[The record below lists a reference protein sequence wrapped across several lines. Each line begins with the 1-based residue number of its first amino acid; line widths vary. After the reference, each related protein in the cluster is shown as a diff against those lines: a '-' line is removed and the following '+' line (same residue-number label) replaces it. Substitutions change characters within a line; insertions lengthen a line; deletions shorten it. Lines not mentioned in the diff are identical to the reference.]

1 MFKLMLVSLF
11 RGRPSPGLV
20 LTALLIL
27 WVWPLIGPAL
37 ADSPPPPEA
46 DRCLDFAWV
55 LYQEGD
61 FFRASGEIK
70 RFLFFHPGHPRIG
83 EAERLMEMV
92 EAAEAGRSDTVE
104 EEPFRLGVALVRFY
118 QNHFRT
124 FKSSASGCPS
134 YPNCSEYCLQALK
147 KHGFLLGTFI
157 QVDRFFREFTTVGQP
172 PLVWGHGRWLHYDP
186 LDMNDYWLDLEA
198 KE

>member
-1 MFKLMLVSLF
+1 MFNFTPVLFF
-11 RGRPSPGLV
+11 RGRPWLGFV
-20 LTALLIL
+20 LTALLVL
-27 WVWPLIGPAL
+27 CFRPPAG
-37 ADSPPPPEA
+37 ADSTLAPEA
-46 DRCLDFAWV
+46 GRSLDFAWV

-61 FFRASGEIK
+61 FFRAVGEVK
-70 RFLFFHPGHPRIG
+70 RFLFFHPGHPRTE
-83 EAERLMEMV
+83 EAERLMKLIESAPM
-92 EAAEAGRSDTVE
+92 GRSEDVE
-104 EEPFRLGVALVRFY
+104 KERFSLAVALVRLY

-124 FKSSASGCPS
+124 FKSSALGCPS

-172 PLVWGHGRWLHYDP
+172 PLVWSHGRWLHYDP
-186 LDMNDYWLDLEA
+186 LDLNDYWLDLEA